1 MRIAVRRV
9 LSVVLLALAS
19 VLAQGPAYAEPELDP
34 LALFADVAPGTRLM
48 SAEEILRRA
57 LDNLFGFDTALVLD
71 IARRTSE
78 GSLERTQFMIQRS
91 HRAGARRMLAVS
103 TRPAEGNRVLQ
114 VEYDD
119 GREEIFAFVP
129 GLTDSPMRTDY
140 RLAEPFLATWYEIG
154 ANEPPP
160 EMRMLAEYEVLAF
173 APTQTGGEDAY
184 KLTLHSVV
192 PRGYDRTEVLIARSD
207 YALLEQRHYYE
218 GSPTPAL
225 IAVSARADMV
235 RYGDHTLP
243 QRITYQDRTENSTI
257 EVKIRHTPLV
267 EDSDD
272 LFFPNTFHRAPLS
285 TDALPAE
292 PEDARP

>member
-9 LSVVLLALAS
+9 LSVALFALGS
-19 VLAQGPAYAEPELDP
+19 ALAQGSARAEPGLDP
-34 LALFADVAPGTRLM
+34 HALFSDVAPGTRLA

-57 LDNLFGFDTALVLD
+57 LDNLFGFDTALTLD

-78 GSLERTQFMIQRS
+78 GSLERTQFMIQRT
-91 HRAGARRMLAVS
+91 HRAGARRMLTVS

-129 GLTDSPMRTDY
+129 GLTDAPMRTDY

-154 ANEPPP
+154 AGEPPR
-160 EMRMLAEYEVLAF
+160 ETRMLAEYEVLAF
-173 APTQTGGEDAY
+173 APARAAGEDAY

-207 YALLEQRHYYE
+207 YALLEQRHYYD
-218 GSPTPAL
+218 GAATPAL
-225 IAVSARADMV
+225 IAVAARADMV

-243 QRITYQDRTENSTI
+243 RHITYQDRTENSTI
-257 EVKIRHTPLV
+257 EVEIRHTPLA
-267 EDSDD
+267 DGSDE
-272 LFFPNTFHRAPLS
+272 LFFPSTFHRAPLS
-285 TDALPAE
+285 SDAPASE